1 VHSPISVRTRY
12 VPSSSPHYL
21 TNEMLSQGYITELDL
36 KRLQLPAA
44 SFEFLRDSMPQVE
57 VELEGGEVEGGFN
70 YEEFVA
76 GLL

>member
-1 VHSPISVRTRY
+1 
-12 VPSSSPHYL
+12 
-21 TNEMLSQGYITELDL
+21 MLSQGYITELDL